1 MAEVIEDTEGFIQFE
16 NLYSLLFEVK
26 RFTYLRD
33 FSNYF
38 GLIDLFKFERFY
50 KSRYS
55 LNKGLNRFSNIRLK
69 LVQCILINA
78 ECYEVGFHLT
88 YEFSYSSI

>member
-1 MAEVIEDTEGFIQFE
+1 MSCHSSSSLEGGCPSSAVVIEDTEDFTQFE
-16 NLYSLLFEVK
+16 GLYSLFSAFE

-33 FSNYF
+33 FSYHF

-55 LNKGLNRFSNIRLK
+55 LNKGLNRFSNKRLRDF
-69 LVQCILINA
+69 LN
-78 ECYEVGFHLT
+78 
-88 YEFSYSSI
+88 

>member
-1 MAEVIEDTEGFIQFE
+1 MSCHSSGSLKGGFLSSVEVIEDTEDFIQFE
-16 NLYSLLFEVK
+16 DLYSLLSAVE

-55 LNKGLNRFSNIRLK
+55 LNKGLNRFSNKRLRDF
-69 LVQCILINA
+69 LN
-78 ECYEVGFHLT
+78 
-88 YEFSYSSI
+88 